1 MDVSNNQMYY
11 KNNNIILLIFVNNNA
26 FKKKLMI
33 IWGILGIFIL
43 GDELSIIWLSSK
55 IILLLS

>member
-11 KNNNIILLIFVNNNA
+11 KNNNILLIFVNNNS
-26 FKKKLMI
+26 FKKKLML

-43 GDELSIIWLSSK
+43 GDEFSIIWLSSK